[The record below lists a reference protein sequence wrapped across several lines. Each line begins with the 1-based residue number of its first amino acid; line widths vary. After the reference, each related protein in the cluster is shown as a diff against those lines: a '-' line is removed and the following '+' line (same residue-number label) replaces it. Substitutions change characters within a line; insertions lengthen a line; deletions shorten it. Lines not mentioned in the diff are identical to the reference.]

1 MYQGMSQIKYY
12 KRKLRKTKDTRRSLQ
27 AILITKKII
36 INKNKND
43 KKNPGSCTFEF
54 DKKAPCASVTVI
66 K

>member
-43 KKNPGSCTFEF
+43 KKIQAHVHLNLT
-54 DKKAPCASVTVI
+54 KKRHAHLLLS
-66 K
+66 